1 MSKGFKVEFDIEKVE
16 EYILSMNPYFDII
29 PLKVTFSFS
38 SFSPLDL
45 EKLKELANVEN
56 GIIERWILVPDS
68 CSLGILKYII
78 QRAFG
83 LNPNVFYSYFT
94 LPSNEVNRSFSS
106 LSDMLSCCGSIFDNP
121 EDVGY
126 EMMLEEESLDD
137 KNMIPPLSVAM
148 YSTPFEWKKVQEML
162 EAELSD
168 ILKDGLLY
176 EGKKVKVEELPPS
189 LSLLQGKT
197 KTKDFEWS
205 EKLCENLEIRD
216 VLLSP
221 QQRYTDVKKRPKEI
235 RQSHV
240 KRYKRAIPFTR
251 EIYLECETKDE
262 AGFEFKVEKLEN
274 IYSLFE
280 DDLLTV
286 DEYFESCQYVTRT
299 ERADCIYK
307 NGYDLFGVS
316 PEFYYLILLGWH
328 QKSGL
333 LLEDNKTI
341 YQHLKD
347 LGWREPYMD
356 LKKVLR

>member
-1 MSKGFKVEFDIEKVE
+1 MAKGFKVEFDIEKFE
-16 EYILSMNPYFDII
+16 EYILKMNQYFDII
-29 PLKVTFSFS
+29 PLKITFSFS
-38 SFSPLDL
+38 SFSPLAL
-45 EKLKELANVEN
+45 EKLKELANVED

-83 LNPNVFYSYFT
+83 LNPNIFYSYFT
-94 LPSNEVNRSFSS
+94 LPTNEINRSFSS
-106 LSDMLSCCGSIFDNP
+106 LSEILEYCGSIFANP

-137 KNMIPPLSVAM
+137 KNMIPPLSSSM
-148 YSTPFEWKKVQEML
+148 YSTPLEWEKSQEIIK
-162 EAELSD
+162 EELSS
-168 ILKDGLLY
+168 ILQTGLLY
-176 EGKKVKVEELPPS
+176 EGKKVKVEELPPV

-197 KTKDFEWS
+197 KTEDFEWT
-205 EKLCENLEIRD
+205 ENLCENLEIRD

-221 QQRYTDVKKRPKEI
+221 RQKYTDIKNRPKEI
-235 RQSHV
+235 RQSYI

-251 EIYLECETKDE
+251 EIYLECETQNE
-262 AGFEFKVEKLEN
+262 AGFEFKVERLDN

-286 DEYFESCQYVTRT
+286 EEYFESCQYVTRT

-307 NGYDLFGVS
+307 KGYDLFGIS
-316 PEFYYLILLGWH
+316 PEYYYLILLRWH
-328 QKSGL
+328 QQSGIV
-333 LLEDNKTI
+333 LEDNRTI

-347 LGWREPYMD
+347 LGWREPYVD